1 MQYKKK
7 STGQVLDVLETDAAK
22 RRILERSG
30 WVLVPATVEPELAE
44 PPTPPVEVPPVEVPP
59 GEVPPGEVPP
69 VEVPPGEV
77 PPEQPA
83 LVDDLPEDFPE
94 REALTA
100 AGYGALL
107 LVSKASDDD
116 LRAVKGVGKAT
127 LKAIRDYANHG

>member
-1 MQYKKK
+1 MIYKEK
-7 STGQVLDVLETDAAK
+7 SSGRTLDVAETDAAK

-30 WVLVPATVEPELAE
+30 WLKVPATVEPELAE
-44 PPTPPVEVPPVEVPP
+44 PPTPPE
-59 GEVPPGEVPP
+59 
-69 VEVPPGEV
+69 
-77 PPEQPA
+77 PEPLPQP
-83 LVDDLPEDFPE
+83 VDDLPEDFPE

-107 LVSKASDDD
+107 LVSKASDDE